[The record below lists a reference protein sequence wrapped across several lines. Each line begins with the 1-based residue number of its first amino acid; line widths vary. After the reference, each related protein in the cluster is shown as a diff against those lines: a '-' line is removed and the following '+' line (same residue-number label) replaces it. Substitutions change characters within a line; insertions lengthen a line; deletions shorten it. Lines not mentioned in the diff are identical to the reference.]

1 MPPCLLSYT
10 WPSGR
15 GIPKER
21 QAHSSGD
28 RSICSDIEKLPLPEK
43 AVQAFI
49 TRLRSWAEADDGK
62 PVYMFNLIHFFPK
75 LQPFPGAPDF
85 KGTPE
90 QANAYYEKRLIW
102 LWLSH
107 ASYPTFI
114 GVPQAKN
121 LINMQPERTWGN
133 MTVVRYPNRRTFL
146 KLISHPAYAPLA
158 AYKFMAVE
166 LDLLPVSKG
175 MVVPDLRWVV
185 GASFVI
191 DFPPGRM
198 ASPRRFRIT
207 SEREIK
213 RCSSNERN

>member
-1 MPPCLLSYT
+1 MWFELILVAVLVTLYLAFYAWHSQGGGKLT
-10 WPSGR
+10 
-15 GIPKER
+15 
-21 QAHSSGD
+21 QAEIDQYVTS
-28 RSICSDIEKLPLPEK
+28 IEKLPLPEK

-49 TRLRSWAEADDGK
+49 TRLRAWAEADDGK

-90 QANAYYEKRLIW
+90 QANAHYEKGLIW

-114 GVPQAKN
+114 GVPQARN
-121 LINMQPERTWGN
+121 LINMQPERSWGN

-158 AYKFMAVE
+158 AYKFIAVE
-166 LDLLPVSKG
+166 LDLVPVSRG
-175 MVVPDLRWVV
+175 TVVPDLRWLV
-185 GASFVI
+185 GGGFVI
-191 DFPPGRM
+191 IFLLVGWLRL
-198 ASPRRFRIT
+198 ALFG
-207 SEREIK
+207 
-213 RCSSNERN
+213 